1 MNSALSTSSQP
12 ARTASAAIRR
22 TPRWRWLAIAAGGV
36 ALLGASSLKPRPLLI
51 WNGSNSAPT
60 GLYSVRTDQRLARGD
75 MVAATLAEPHRSL
88 AAARR
93 YLPSEVPLIKRI
105 AAVSGDTVCAK
116 GDHIIINQRRVAVR
130 KRVDPQ
136 HRALPY
142 WEGCIQLSARQ
153 YFLLMDKHPNS
164 FDGRYFGITEAQNII
179 GKVRLLWPD

>member
-1 MNSALSTSSQP
+1 MNRSLSKSRQP
-12 ARTASAAIRR
+12 ARTAIVR
-22 TPRWRWLAIAAGGV
+22 TSRWRWLVVAAGGI
-36 ALLGASSLKPRPLLI
+36 ALLGASTLKQRPLLI

-60 GLYSVRTDQRLARGD
+60 GLYTVRTDQPPARGD
-75 MVAATLAEPHRSL
+75 MVAARLAEPYRSL

-93 YLPSEVPLIKRI
+93 YLPSEIPLIKRI

-116 GDHIIINQRRVAVR
+116 RDHIIINQRRVAVR

-142 WEGCIQLSARQ
+142 GEGCIQLSAKQ

-164 FDGRYFGITEAQNII
+164 FDGRYFGLTEAQNII
-179 GKVRLLWPD
+179 GKVRFLWPD

>member
-1 MNSALSTSSQP
+1 MNRALSTSRQP
-12 ARTASAAIRR
+12 ARATSAAIRR
-22 TPRWRWLAIAAGGV
+22 TPRWRWLAITAGGV
-36 ALLGASSLKPRPLLI
+36 ALLGVSSLKPRPLLI
-51 WNGSNSAPT
+51 WNGSNSAPI
-60 GLYSVRTDQRLARGD
+60 GLYTVRADQPLARGD
-75 MVAATLAEPHRSL
+75 MVAARLAEPYRSL

-105 AAVSGDTVCAK
+105 AAVSGDTVCAQ

-142 WEGCIQLSARQ
+142 WEGCILLGAGH
-153 YFLLMDKHPNS
+153 YFLLMEKHPNS
-164 FDGRYFGITEAQNII
+164 FDGRYFGLTEAHNII